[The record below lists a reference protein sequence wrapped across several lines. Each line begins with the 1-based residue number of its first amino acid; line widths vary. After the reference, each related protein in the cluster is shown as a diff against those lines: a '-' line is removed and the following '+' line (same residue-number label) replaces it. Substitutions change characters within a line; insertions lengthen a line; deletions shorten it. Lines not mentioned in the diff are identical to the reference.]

1 VHRIAAAVRGL
12 QQFSCWRTRL
22 GDRRAQR
29 PNLHQQYAENTVRDF
44 LPGSTSM
51 IHLNFD
57 NSPFSTPA
65 GAA

>member
-1 VHRIAAAVRGL
+1 MAAAVRGL
-12 QQFSCWRTRL
+12 RAVLLLAHTARDQRA
-22 GDRRAQR
+22 RR
-29 PNLHQQYAENTVRDF
+29 PDLHQQYAENTVRDF
-44 LPGSTSM
+44 FPGSTSM